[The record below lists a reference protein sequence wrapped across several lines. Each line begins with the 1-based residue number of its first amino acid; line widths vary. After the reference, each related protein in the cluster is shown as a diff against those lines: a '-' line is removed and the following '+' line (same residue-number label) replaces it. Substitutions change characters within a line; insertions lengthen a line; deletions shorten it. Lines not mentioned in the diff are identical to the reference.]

1 MQFAQSRLRY
11 YTLSLH
17 RDLPAGM
24 VLFLLALPLSLGVAL
39 ASGAPLVSGMISA
52 IIGGL
57 IVSWIS
63 GSQLS
68 VSGPAA
74 GLSFIV
80 LHEIGDVGGF
90 EPFLLAVLI
99 SGLIQIVL
107 GLLKAGVLSAFLPS
121 SVIRGMMVAIG
132 IILII
137 RQIPHAIGTSL
148 DLMGE
153 ETFFPM
159 GAESSFLVFE
169 EAFASIALGP
179 TTVALGSLLILSL
192 WDSPVFGHR
201 VITRMIPGGLIV
213 VSWGILFHFLSI
225 GTPFEIKDVHLVNL
239 PEFTRPSEVL
249 DYLSFPD
256 FSRWLDPGIYSAAL
270 TIAVLGSLESLLS
283 LEAVDKLDPL
293 KRVAPPNRELL
304 AQGIG
309 NLLSALIGGLPLTA
323 VIVRS
328 SANVDAG
335 GRTKVACFFHGV
347 LLLLSFLF
355 FARWLNFIPLSALA
369 AILVYTGFK
378 LCHPRHFMASYRE
391 GRDRLIPFL
400 ITIFA
405 IITTDLLI
413 GIAIGLTFG
422 IYYVFKANS
431 NRAIS
436 LTRNGPHYLIRFR
449 KDVSFINK
457 PLLRGH
463 LASVEPESHLIIDG
477 SRAEF
482 IDMDIIETIDD
493 YLKASSEDDITV
505 TLRNIRGL
513 ETPQKG

>member
-1 MQFAQSRLRY
+1 M
-11 YTLSLH
+11 
-17 RDLPAGM
+17 
-24 VLFLLALPLSLGVAL
+24 
-39 ASGAPLVSGMISA
+39 
-52 IIGGL
+52 
-57 IVSWIS
+57 
-63 GSQLS
+63 
-68 VSGPAA
+68 
-74 GLSFIV
+74 
-80 LHEIGDVGGF
+80 
-90 EPFLLAVLI
+90 
-99 SGLIQIVL
+99 
-107 GLLKAGVLSAFLPS
+107 
-121 SVIRGMMVAIG
+121 
-132 IILII
+132 
-137 RQIPHAIGTSL
+137 
-148 DLMGE
+148 
-153 ETFFPM
+153 
-159 GAESSFLVFE
+159 
-169 EAFASIALGP
+169 
-179 TTVALGSLLILSL
+179 
-192 WDSPVFGHR
+192 
-201 VITRMIPGGLIV
+201 
-213 VSWGILFHFLSI
+213 
-225 GTPFEIKDVHLVNL
+225 
-239 PEFTRPSEVL
+239 
-249 DYLSFPD
+249 
-256 FSRWLDPGIYSAAL
+256 
-270 TIAVLGSLESLLS
+270 
-283 LEAVDKLDPL
+283 
-293 KRVAPPNRELL
+293 
-304 AQGIG
+304 
-309 NLLSALIGGLPLTA
+309 
-323 VIVRS
+323 
-328 SANVDAG
+328 
-335 GRTKVACFFHGV
+335 ACFFHGV

-400 ITIFA
+400 ITILA

-513 ETPQKG
+513 ENPQKV